1 VHAITERLNAVAPR
15 GVDHN
20 RRISMIAQ
28 FRNRALRMLKEHK
41 DKFDYVWVMDF
52 DMLPWKAE
60 TIATAFRKSL
70 PDWDMVCANGVMS
83 DWDLRYYDAFAYRS
97 AAFPKSLNDLPQ
109 GKYFGLKGYV
119 MSVMKGA
126 ARSVDSDPSPVDSCF
141 GGMALYR
148 GHLFDDCKYESNDGD
163 CEHVHLHQCM
173 KKHNPKASFNML
185 PSMKLVYDL
194 DQAELAGY
202 GVNMGNR
209 AHKA

>member
-1 VHAITERLNAVAPR
+1 
-15 GVDHN
+15 
-20 RRISMIAQ
+20 
-28 FRNRALRMLKEHK
+28 
-41 DKFDYVWVMDF
+41 
-52 DMLPWKAE
+52 
-60 TIATAFRKSL
+60 
-70 PDWDMVCANGVMS
+70 
-83 DWDLRYYDAFAYRS
+83 
-97 AAFPKSLNDLPQ
+97 
-109 GKYFGLKGYV
+109 

-173 KKHNPKASFNML
+173 KKHNPKVRFFPATLPRARPATARAQLLSPRLLAYVRACVRACLRACVFVVAVDGLRVRVRMCQASFNML